1 MAVTKIKAIKST
13 LNRAIEYICN
23 PRKTKNGLL
32 VDSFGC
38 VPETAAAEMRI
49 TANKGTGNGS
59 RVAYHLIQSFSP
71 DDPLTAEQAL
81 EIGKKFAAQMTGGRY
96 EYVIATHNDRGHL
109 HNHIIFNA
117 VDFVSHRKYQYNNK
131 EKKRIREI
139 SDRLCEENGLSVI
152 EMTSGRKGKNYKE
165 YQQSREGTS
174 WKEILADLIDK
185 AVSESASFDEFLE
198 KMELEGVSVKR
209 GKHISFR
216 CEALGQERVTRGNKI
231 GEGYTEEAIR
241 ARIDHD
247 ETYLSE
253 HHLTA
258 EPIKE
263 NANER
268 DRAESDFAADSVSTK
283 NRKAEEK
290 APAAKKMI
298 RLQKKDVLKRSSQ
311 NKNINLLVKT
321 SELEKAQE
329 SRAYANAVDRG
340 NLSSLVKSMNFLTSH
355 HLQTSDD
362 LVMFEDGVR
371 AALHIEERNLESLND
386 ELAKIH
392 ETIKFTQNYKKNISV
407 YIEYRRGGSDPAF
420 YNSHQDAIDSY
431 QLAKLYFDRK
441 GLVPKELKLN
451 ELFDQ
456 YRAKKSEKIECE
468 ESVAKQKALLRD
480 TVTVRKNYEMVL
492 NVTLQSEESAGIV
505 PEPKSRKNSEKEM

>member
-13 LNRAIEYICN
+13 LNKAIEYICN
-23 PRKTKNGLL
+23 PRKTKGGLL

-71 DDPLTAEQAL
+71 DDPITAEQAL
-81 EIGKKFAAQMTGGRY
+81 EIGKRFAAQMTGGKY

-174 WKEILADLIDK
+174 WKEILADLVDK
-185 AVSESASFDEFLE
+185 AVSESTSFEEFLE
-198 KMELEGVSVKR
+198 KMELEGVGVKR

-253 HHLTA
+253 HHLTVD
-258 EPIKE
+258 PTKKGS
-263 NANER
+263 NER
-268 DRAESDFAADSVSTK
+268 NGAIADSAAEFVSGED
-283 NRKAEEK
+283 RKATEK
-290 APAAKKMI
+290 RPAVKNVI
-298 RLQKKDVLKRSSQ
+298 QKKDVLKRSSQ

-321 SELEKAQE
+321 SELEKARE
-329 SRAYANAVDRG
+329 SRAYANAVERG
-340 NLSSLVKSMNFLTSH
+340 NLSSLVKSMNFLTAH

-362 LVMFEDGVR
+362 LVVFEDGVR
-371 AALHIEERNLESLND
+371 AALHIEERNFESLND
-386 ELAKIH
+386 ELARMH
-392 ETIKFTQNYKKNISV
+392 EIIKFTQNYKKNVSV
-407 YIEYRRGGSDPAF
+407 YIEYRRGGSDPTF
-420 YNSHQDAIDSY
+420 YHTHQDEIDAY
-431 QLAKLYFDRK
+431 QLSKLYFDRK

-456 YRAKKSEKIECE
+456 YRAKKNEKTECE
-468 ESVAKQKALLRD
+468 KSVAAQKALLRD

-492 NVTLQSEESAGIV
+492 NVKLEFGDNAEIMSEQKNR
-505 PEPKSRKNSEKEM
+505 KSSEKEI